1 MPRGRLITMVT
12 AATAVLAG
20 LAGCSSGGSGASS
33 GTTLTMWTFKQTHVQ
48 ALQQAAAAFK
58 TQTGIT
64 VNITAYTPDDTYT
77 AKVQSAAATHSVAD
91 VLEVHA
97 GGEDFTFGGA
107 GILADLAPSVDA
119 SWKGRFLAGTGDT
132 GLVTDTIYQQSLD
145 PKSTHHGVQKGQLF
159 SIPFTAGTFGIV
171 FASKSKLIAA
181 GIDPT
186 KPPKTWQ
193 DLLSWFQRTK
203 AKDSAAGGVTLGLKS
218 SSTGLDW
225 VLEPLAYGYLGKS
238 AYQALFGKDSAQAW
252 GSPHGQQVLSLYDQ
266 ITPYWT
272 AGTQTLAIDDADRAF
287 AQGKSTF
294 DIGGTFTMSSLEQD
308 GMNPDDIVAFGLPA
322 ATGGAISDLKLAP
335 IALTGLAISSQTKN
349 KDAAVRWLNFL
360 TTQQQAGAFAKTSLD
375 LPGTDLGAKAS
386 TLVGPHLSSLEAVFG
401 NGANAYNPGDSS
413 FLSSEW
419 DITVAGDMVV
429 KMSPLGEL
437 TPAAVNGQLGTYNA
451 NGWK

>member
-1 MPRGRLITMVT
+1 MPRGRLITMIT

-20 LAGCSSGGSGASS
+20 IAGCSSGGSGASA

-58 TQTGIT
+58 AQTGIT

-107 GILADLAPSVDA
+107 GILADLAPTVDA
-119 SWKGRFLAGTGDT
+119 SWKSRFLAGTAGT

-171 FASKSKLIAA
+171 YASRSKLIAA

-186 KPPKTWQ
+186 KPPRTWQ
-193 DLLSWFQRTK
+193 DLLSWFQTSK
-203 AKDSAAGGVTLGLKS
+203 AKNAAAGGVTLGLKS

-238 AYQALFGKDSAQAW
+238 AYQGLFGKDSAKAW
-252 GSPHGQQVLSLYDQ
+252 GSPHGQQVLSLYNE
-266 ITPYWT
+266 ITPYWA

-360 TTQQQAGAFAKTSLD
+360 TTRQQAGLFAKTSLD
-375 LPGTDLGAKAS
+375 LPGTDLGAQAS

-401 NGANAYNPGDSS
+401 TGANAYNPGDNS
-413 FLSSEW
+413 FMNPVW
-419 DITVAGDMVV
+419 DITVTGDMVV

-437 TPAAVNGQLGTYNA
+437 SPAAVNGQLGTYNA